1 MDFRVRRCRQFV
13 SRVIASMPAGEYN
26 RVAMNSARE
35 DKSSVLT
42 KANRGAVLG
51 FILVFVAIVA
61 VVSRA
66 QQPARPQKPQL
77 VTDATMAADQKILG
91 EIKDHNEI
99 MSNLEYLSD
108 MIGPRLTG
116 SENLRK
122 ANDWTKERFSAYG
135 IANAHLEAWQIA
147 HTWTRGSA
155 LGRIVSPVEHRL
167 TLASYAWAPGTNGA
181 VHGRV
186 AYVNATSMEE
196 LQKYKGKLQGAIVI
210 MNEPSPLPAPDEPA
224 VNPMLVPYGD
234 SFLLV
239 SPPRPN
245 ERRPQYGPGIY
256 KFGADRAEFLKSEG
270 IAALMV
276 DSGKPD
282 APLNMTGLG
291 GRLYGISPFPG
302 VFATSEDYSLIW
314 RLMKRGPVDVELN
327 ITNTIGDAPVDVYNV
342 VAEIPGSEK
351 PDEVVVLGGHL
362 DSWDLGTGATDN
374 GTGSMVVLEAARA
387 IQKLGIKPK
396 RTIRFILFSGEEQGL
411 NGSRAYCEAHKAELP
426 KFSAALIHDT
436 GTGKVLTFGLM
447 GNYQDLEIMQQV
459 VAPLH
464 AVGLLELSERSMF
477 GSDHNSF
484 EGAGVPGFYGIQEPM
499 QYFETHHSQADTFDQ
514 VNEAGVVEGAQA
526 MAVTGYNIAQLP
538 ELLPRR
544 PAPPPEAA
552 H

>member
-1 MDFRVRRCRQFV
+1 M
-13 SRVIASMPAGEYN
+13 S
-26 RVAMNSARE
+26 
-35 DKSSVLT
+35 T
-42 KANRGAVLG
+42 KVGRGVVVG
-51 FILVFVAIVA
+51 FIFVFIAIVA
-61 VVSRA
+61 TASRA
-66 QQPARPQKPQL
+66 QQPAAAQKSQV
-77 VTDATMAADQKILG
+77 VTDATMAADQKILA
-91 EIKDHNEI
+91 EIKEHNEI

-116 SENLRK
+116 SENLKR
-122 ANDWTKERFSAYG
+122 ANDWTRERFSAYG
-135 IANAHLEAWQIA
+135 VANAHLEAWQIA
-147 HTWTRGSA
+147 HTWARGA
-155 LGRIVSPVEHRL
+155 AQGRILSPVEHRL
-167 TLASYAWAPGTNGA
+167 TLESYAWAPATNGA
-181 VHGRV
+181 VHGKV
-186 AYVNATSMEE
+186 VYVNATSMDE
-196 LQKYKGKLQGAIVI
+196 LQAYKGKLRGAIVI
-210 MNEPSPLPAPDEPA
+210 MNEPAPLPAQDAPA
-224 VNPMLVPYGD
+224 INPMLVPYGD

-239 SPPRPN
+239 APPRPN
-245 ERRPQYGPGIY
+245 ERRPQYGPGMY
-256 KFGADRAEFLKSEG
+256 KFFADRAEFLKSEG
-270 IAALMV
+270 VAALMV

-282 APLNMTGLG
+282 GLLNMTGLG
-291 GRLYGISPFPG
+291 GRQYGISPFPG

-327 ITNTIGDAPVDVYNV
+327 ITNEIGDKPVDVYNT

-351 PDEVVVLGGHL
+351 PDEVVVLGAHI

-387 IQKLGIKPK
+387 IQKLVLKPR

-436 GTGKVLTFGLM
+436 GTGKVLSFGLM

-464 AVGLLELSERSMF
+464 AVGLLELSERSMY

-484 EGAGVPGFYGIQEPM
+484 ESVGVPGFYGIQDPA

-514 VNEAGVVEGAQA
+514 ADEGGLVEGAQV

-538 ELLPRR
+538 ELLPRK
-544 PAPPPEAA
+544 PAPPEAA